1 MQLDLAVELWEEK
14 GRVKKTAEG
23 VDVFVLLHVSLKL
36 EAVNTFVL
44 RAIEQK
50 ILPTLNMGIK
60 VKESRII
67 GIIRQSSFLSHTSF
81 SI

>member
-1 MQLDLAVELWEEK
+1 M
-14 GRVKKTAEG
+14 
-23 VDVFVLLHVSLKL
+23 DVFVLMHLSLQL
-36 EAVNTFVL
+36 EHINTFVL

-50 ILPTLNMGIK
+50 ILATLNMGIK

-81 SI
+81 ST